1 MRLGEF
7 YTTHKS
13 DRFTK
18 FSVQY
23 SRCKEE
29 SHSVFVFTY
38 EIGQEKNL
46 NRILCDNQNSILIEK
61 EIIMLTNFKIVLT
74 LWQLQIFSHLQLK
87 SK

>member
-1 MRLGEF
+1 MRLGGF

-29 SHSVFVFTY
+29 SYSVFVFSY
-38 EIGQEKNL
+38 EIGQEENS
-46 NRILCDNQNSILIEK
+46 NHILCDNPNSIFIEK
-61 EIIMLTNFKIVLT
+61 
-74 LWQLQIFSHLQLK
+74 
-87 SK
+87 